1 MSREKSKIV
10 ILNGASSA
18 GKTSMSKA
26 LQSILAEEYLLMG
39 IDLFW
44 MQLPPKQLDLM
55 TVEPAYYTW
64 SKEII
69 DNRPFL
75 RIEPADGLN
84 RMMRARYKAIAAYL
98 QEGFNII
105 ADDVTWTKQ
114 WLDDA
119 LEILAPYEVHFV
131 GVYCEDR
138 VLSHREILRGDRLD
152 GWARGS
158 QKWAHEHLIYDI
170 VLDTTLMTIQESA
183 QKVANYLRAGEKP
196 TAADKMRA
204 RDLK

>member
-26 LQSILAEEYLLMG
+26 LQSILTEEYLLMG

-44 MQLPPKQLDLM
+44 MQMPPKQLDLI
-55 TVEPAYYTW
+55 TVEPHYYTW
-64 SKEII
+64 HKEIV
-69 DNRPFL
+69 DDRPFL
-75 RIEPADGLN
+75 RIVPADGLN
-84 RMMRARYKAIAAYL
+84 RMMRARYKAIASYL
-98 QEGFNII
+98 EEGFNII

-119 LEILAPYEVHFV
+119 LEILEPYEVHFV

-170 VLDTTLMTIQESA
+170 VLDTTLTTIQESA
-183 QKVANYLRAGEKP
+183 QKVARYIESGEKP
-196 TAADKMRA
+196 QAAEKMRL
-204 RDLK
+204 RG